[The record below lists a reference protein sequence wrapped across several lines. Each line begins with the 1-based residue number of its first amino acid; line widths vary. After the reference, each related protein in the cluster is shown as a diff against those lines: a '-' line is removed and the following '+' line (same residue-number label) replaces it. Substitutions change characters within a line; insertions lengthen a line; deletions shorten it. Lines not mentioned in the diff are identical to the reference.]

1 MFDQRMN
8 LDPFESELDPFVQ
21 HLKRILWPVA
31 GTQPHE
37 TVNASCMLFHGVGNV
52 LIGFSIIRRLADT
65 DGKRDDPVHSG
76 IIHRRQHVLRHEF
89 HDRGNLMNGEFF
101 SRAHVRMRVDDLDL
115 FSFNINHV
123 FLLSIRMLNKMHF
136 EKASPAKA
144 PRAQRKIILY
154 FSEPGVLCVFAG
166 VPAFAIQEATR
177 ISDFLVIS
185 SPVPSRLVSSSSYR
199 RIFPDWG
206 AAPSCQSALRRYPPP
221 SLILPYQSP
230 APEATPDT

>member
-8 LDPFESELDPFVQ
+8 LDPLESEPDPFVQ
-21 HLKRILWPVA
+21 HLKRILWAVA
-31 GTQPHE
+31 RTQPHE
-37 TVNASCMLFHGVGNV
+37 TVNASRMLFHGVRNV

-65 DGKRDDPVHSG
+65 DGKRDDSVHSG

-115 FSFNINHV
+115 FSFDIDHA
-123 FLLSIRMLNKMHF
+123 FLLSIRMFNKTPLRKF
-136 EKASPAKA
+136 PPPRESSSPSFCNSRSNPNFK
-144 PRAQRKIILY
+144 
-154 FSEPGVLCVFAG
+154 
-166 VPAFAIQEATR
+166 
-177 ISDFLVIS
+177 FLRLELIS
-185 SPVPSRLVSSSSYR
+185 SPAPSRLVSSSSYR

-206 AAPSCQSALRRYPPP
+206 AAPSCRSALRRYPPP
-221 SLILPYQSP
+221 SLIFPYQSP